1 MITKHPL
8 LFLLLVAPLH
18 TIKGMQVSQTSS
30 TIDNSRCAQLLAIDA
45 AMDTTSTELPTLTI
59 SDTFNVPVIPEIDA
73 PAEAVPAFTTTPTLF
88 ATVTMT
94 ATMASRESRSTSQT
108 TAKPLLHARAKQRTS
123 PLTKPT
129 CPVCKQ
135 TFSQKHSLDDHMRT
149 HTGVK
154 PFACDF
160 DGCTKRFAQRAGLRN
175 HKFTHLSVEKKPLAC
190 PLCPL
195 HFAQQAHLRSHM
207 RTHTGE
213 KTFKCEECGE
223 LFALDNTLKCHIRT
237 HTGEKPFI
245 CKQCGKGFAQKG
257 TLNKH
262 LRTHTGENLYH
273 CSICGQGF
281 TQKHSATIHEKSQHK
296 DNQTTAT
303 AANSTPTAE
312 QPS

>member
-1 MITKHPL
+1 MMTKHPL

-18 TIKGMQVSQTSS
+18 TIKGMHASQASS
-30 TIDNSRCAQLLAIDA
+30 TIDNRRCAQLLAIDA

-73 PAEAVPAFTTTPTLF
+73 PAETVPAVATTPTLF
-88 ATVTMT
+88 ATVT
-94 ATMASRESRSTSQT
+94 S
-108 TAKPLLHARAKQRTS
+108 TAKPLLHARTKQRTS

-135 TFSQKHSLDDHMRT
+135 TFTQKHSLDDHMRT
-149 HTGVK
+149 HTGEK

-281 TQKHSATIHEKSQHK
+281 TQKHSATIHEKSQHQK
-296 DNQTTAT
+296 KQTT
-303 AANSTPTAE
+303 TPVDTTTISGQSA
-312 QPS
+312 